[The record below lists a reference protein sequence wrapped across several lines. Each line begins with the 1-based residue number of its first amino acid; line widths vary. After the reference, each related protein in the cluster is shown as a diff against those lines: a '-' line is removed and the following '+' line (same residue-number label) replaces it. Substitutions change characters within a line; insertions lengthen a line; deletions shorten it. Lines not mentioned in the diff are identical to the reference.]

1 LIALDQLS
9 FLSWQVYGMT
19 ELSPIV
25 LAGGEHDHVPGSSG
39 RLVANTAL
47 KIIAPE
53 TGEALPLGAEG
64 ELLIRGPQVML
75 GYKDRPDANAE
86 VLLPVSKAERLV
98 GGAELGAWWLR
109 TGDVAKVDA
118 EGNVYISE
126 RLKELIKVH
135 ADGMRIVSCCKL
147 LTAPRATLKALPTRT
162 RLACKCSPRRLVPVH
177 RSRASRSHLLSS
189 RRSF

>member
-1 LIALDQLS
+1 
-9 FLSWQVYGMT
+9 MT

-39 RLVANTAL
+39 RLVANTAC

-86 VLLPVSKAERLV
+86 VLLPVSEAERLV

>member
-1 LIALDQLS
+1 
-9 FLSWQVYGMT
+9 MT

-86 VLLPVSKAERLV
+86 VLLPVSEAERLV

-135 ADGMRIVSCCKL
+135 ADGMRIASCCKL
-147 LTAPRATLKALPTRT
+147 LTAPRATLIALPGQGLPTRT

-189 RRSF
+189 RQCFLKIRAS